1 MIRHCTLWETGA
13 DCEHNI
19 KLVSTSEKCQLFIA
33 VQKIPNIISRKAS
46 AKICFAIQNQVVAA
60 VLHEIECFME
70 MDFFAA
76 GR

>member
-1 MIRHCTLWETGA
+1 M
-13 DCEHNI
+13 
-19 KLVSTSEKCQLFIA
+19 SMFIICVNLYFA